1 MTEWPRGLP
10 GSDRVTRVRHTI
22 GGAGAPLAAH
32 LDLPAGP
39 PLGLALLAH
48 CFTCNKDH
56 RATRRTGRGLTDRG
70 IGVLRLDFTG
80 LGESGGEFGDST
92 FSMNVEDLVRAADWL
107 RAHVGSPTLLV
118 GHSLGGAAVI
128 AAAARIPEARAVVTI
143 GAPFSPDHVTHLF
156 DPHPFDA
163 ARPEIETG
171 GIAAVHIGGRP
182 FQVRR
187 AFLDDIADQ
196 PQRSR
201 LAALD
206 RPLLVLHAPDDDI
219 VDVGNARSIVD
230 AAGPTASF
238 IALDGADHLLTR
250 AADADRVAALIS
262 VWAAP
267 YLDQAQLDQTQ
278 LDTAPEPGTVE
289 VSENGVGRFTQRIR
303 SAQHEWSS
311 DEPPS
316 AGGLGSAPDPYQL
329 LLSALGACTTM
340 TMRMYA
346 ERKGWDLRRSTVTLT
361 HDKLHAAD
369 CVSCETDTGRLDRIV
384 REIHL
389 DGDLDDTQ
397 RAALLTIADRCPVHR
412 TLHSEIVVETDAV

>member
-1 MTEWPRGLP
+1 MTLA
-10 GSDRVTRVRHTI
+10 RHTI
-22 GGAGAPLAAH
+22 GGAGAPLAAR
-32 LDLPAGP
+32 LDLPLGP

-48 CFTCNKDH
+48 CFTCSKDQL
-56 RATRRTGRGLTDRG
+56 ATARTARGLTSRG

-80 LGESGGEFGDST
+80 LGESGGEFSDST

-107 RAHVGSPTLLV
+107 RAEIGAPTLLV

-128 AAAARIPEARAVVTI
+128 AAAARIPEVRAVVTI

-156 DPHPFDA
+156 DA
-163 ARPEIETG
+163 ARPEIEAD

-182 FQVRR
+182 FQVSR

-196 PQRSR
+196 PQRTR

-206 RPLLVLHAPDDDI
+206 RPLLVLHAPDDDT
-219 VDVGNARSIVD
+219 VDVANARSIVD
-230 AAGPTASF
+230 AAGAAASF
-238 IALDGADHLLTR
+238 VALDGANHLLTR

-262 VWAAP
+262 AWAAP

-278 LDTAPEPGTVE
+278 PDQTAPEPGTVE
-289 VSENGVGRFTQRIR
+289 VTESAVGRFTQRIR
-303 SAQHEWSS
+303 TPQHEWSA

-316 AGGLGSAPDPYQL
+316 TGGLGSAPDPYQL

-369 CVSCETDTGRLDRIV
+369 CLTCETDTGRLDRIV

-397 RAALLTIADRCPVHR
+397 RATLLAIADRCPVHR
-412 TLHSEIVVETDAV
+412 TLHSEIIIETDAV

>member
-1 MTEWPRGLP
+1 
-10 GSDRVTRVRHTI
+10 VTRVRHTI

-32 LDLPAGP
+32 LDLPARP

-48 CFTCNKDH
+48 CFTCSKDH
-56 RATRRTGRGLTDRG
+56 RATTRTARGLTARG

-107 RAHVGSPTLLV
+107 RAEVGAPTLLV

-128 AAAARIPEARAVVTI
+128 AAASRIPEVRAVATI

-156 DPHPFDA
+156 DPHPFDG
-163 ARPEIETG
+163 ARPEIEVG
-171 GIAAVHIGGRP
+171 GTAVVHIGGRP

-196 PQRSR
+196 PQHSR

-219 VDVGNARSIVD
+219 VDVGNARSILD

-238 IALDGADHLLTR
+238 VALDGADHLLTR
-250 AADADRVAALIS
+250 PADADRVAAIIAA
-262 VWAAP
+262 WAAP
-267 YLDQAQLDQTQ
+267 YLDQAQLDR
-278 LDTAPEPGTVE
+278 TAPEPGTVE

-303 SAQHEWSS
+303 TAQHEWSA

-329 LLSALGACTTM
+329 LLSALGVCTTM

-384 REIHL
+384 RAIHL

-397 RAALLTIADRCPVHR
+397 RAALLAIADRCPVHR

>member
-1 MTEWPRGLP
+1 MTLARYA
-10 GSDRVTRVRHTI
+10 I
-22 GGAGAPLAAH
+22 GGAGAPLAAR
-32 LDLPAGP
+32 LDLPLGP

-48 CFTCNKDH
+48 CFTCSKDQL
-56 RATRRTGRGLTDRG
+56 ATARTARGLTSRG

-80 LGESGGEFGDST
+80 LGESGGEFSDST

-107 RAHVGSPTLLV
+107 RAEFGAPTLLV

-128 AAAARIPEARAVVTI
+128 AAAARIPEVRAVVTV

-156 DPHPFDA
+156 DA
-163 ARPEIETG
+163 ARPEIEADG
-171 GIAAVHIGGRP
+171 VAAVHIGGRP
-182 FQVRR
+182 FQVGR

-196 PQRSR
+196 SQRSR

-219 VDVGNARSIVD
+219 VDLADARSIVD
-230 AAGPTASF
+230 AAGSAASF
-238 IALDGADHLLTR
+238 VALDGADHLLTR

-262 VWAAP
+262 AWAAP
-267 YLDQAQLDQTQ
+267 YLDEAQADPT
-278 LDTAPEPGTVE
+278 TPEPGTVE
-289 VSENGVGRFTQRIR
+289 VTESGVGRFTQRIR
-303 SAQHEWSS
+303 TAEHGWSA

-316 AGGLGSAPDPYQL
+316 VGGLGSAPDPYQL

-361 HDKLHAAD
+361 HDTLHAAD
-369 CVSCETDTGRLDRIV
+369 CISCETDTGLLDRII

-397 RAALLTIADRCPVHR
+397 RAALLAIADRCPVHR
-412 TLHSEIVVETDAV
+412 TLHSEIVVVTDAV